1 DLQVLEKE
9 TKPPQ
14 PYTEGTLITAMKT
27 AGKTVDSEEAQ
38 SILKE
43 VEGIGTE
50 ATRANIIETLK
61 QKEYIKVEKNKLV
74 VTNKGILLCQAV
86 EKEPLLT
93 SAEMTAKWESYL
105 LKIGERK
112 GTQTTFLANIQKF
125 VSHLLEVVPGQIQ
138 STDFGSTLQEV
149 KAASEKQEAAR
160 HLGICPK
167 CQEQEVLLY
176 QKVAACTSEAC
187 DFKRSEGFI

>member
-1 DLQVLEKE
+1 
-9 TKPPQ
+9 
-14 PYTEGTLITAMKT
+14 
-27 AGKTVDSEEAQ
+27 
-38 SILKE
+38 
-43 VEGIGTE
+43 
-50 ATRANIIETLK
+50 
-61 QKEYIKVEKNKLV
+61 
-74 VTNKGILLCQAV
+74 
-86 EKEPLLT
+86 
-93 SAEMTAKWESYL
+93 
-105 LKIGERK
+105 
-112 GTQTTFLANIQKF
+112 QKF

>member
-1 DLQVLEKE
+1 MNDCASAGENQIRGCSLSRAIGAI
-9 TKPPQ
+9 TPQ
-14 PYTEGTLITAMKT
+14 HSQHLIIFVKKSVA
-27 AGKTVDSEEAQ
+27 
-38 SILKE
+38 I
-43 VEGIGTE
+43 
-50 ATRANIIETLK
+50 
-61 QKEYIKVEKNKLV
+61 
-74 VTNKGILLCQAV
+74 
-86 EKEPLLT
+86 P
-93 SAEMTAKWESYL
+93 ESYL

>member
-1 DLQVLEKE
+1 M
-9 TKPPQ
+9 T
-14 PYTEGTLITAMKT
+14 
-27 AGKTVDSEEAQ
+27 S
-38 SILKE
+38 
-43 VEGIGTE
+43 
-50 ATRANIIETLK
+50 
-61 QKEYIKVEKNKLV
+61 
-74 VTNKGILLCQAV
+74 KGILLCQAV

-149 KAASEKQEAAR
+149 KAASER
-160 HLGICPK
+160 
-167 CQEQEVLLY
+167 V
-176 QKVAACTSEAC
+176 
-187 DFKRSEGFI
+187 KRSEGFV